1 MITVNDKEINN
12 WHTLGN
18 KDVHYDE
25 DREKSISQLINRC
38 KKDKLCVRMGNTGY
52 LDRFEKELPKDS
64 LIFDVYDDGRKMFL
78 IKDYF
83 LFQRYI
89 NGNTYLVNGK
99 ISGFKP
105 VNNDL
110 FNLLIGY

>member
-1 MITVNDKEINN
+1 MLKKNVII
-12 WHTLGN
+12 HGN

-25 DREKSISQLINRC
+25 NRDKYVNQLINRC
-38 KKDKLCVRMGNTGY
+38 KKDKLYVRMGNTGY

-64 LIFDVYDDGRKMFL
+64 LIFDLHDDGRKMFL

-83 LFQRYI
+83 LFQRYV
-89 NGNTYLVNGK
+89 NGNTYVYTYLVNGK

-105 VNNDL
+105 VNEEM
-110 FNLLIGY
+110 FIMLLNQ